1 MRQTGDLNAKVALY
15 RRKPSIVD
23 GVSIN
28 DYELLATVSAEV
40 RMQSD
45 KVFAAGDARYSDQ
58 LIYVTVRRPNAYML
72 DVGLRVIWNG
82 RAFNVQEALPDPI
95 RRGFIKLRCVSVQ
108 MAGVGINGEDE
119 HAECE

>member
-1 MRQTGDLNAKVALY
+1 MRQTGDLNSKVSLY
-15 RRKPSIVD
+15 RRKPTIVE

-28 DYELLATVSAEV
+28 DYDLLGKVSAEV

-45 KVFAAGDARYSDQ
+45 KVFSAGDARYSDQ

-95 RRGFIKLRCVSVQ
+95 RRGFVKLRCVSVQ
-108 MAGVGINGEDE
+108 MVGIGINEE
-119 HAECE
+119 E